1 MKETVDLIVV
11 NFNTKKLLAA
21 CLDSLR
27 RFSGAPDTYRLW
39 VVDNAST
46 DGSVTL
52 IRSLPWVTGIFN
64 RENRGYATACNQGI
78 KAGNAPYIFILNSD
92 TLVTEGWLPPLIAAL
107 QDPAVAVVGPRLV
120 SPDGYLVGAGVVGT
134 ETAPII
140 RGWGVPDDP
149 ALFAEPTACLSIC
162 GACLGLKRALLPEL
176 GYFDENYFHYFE
188 ETDYC
193 YNARRHGYKVLYVP
207 TSRVIHLVN
216 GSCRNRRRLAAY
228 FRQSKA
234 YFDRKWQIGEGD
246 HEQPAKT
253 AVLGDDGRP
262 E

>member
-1 MKETVDLIVV
+1 MTATVDLVVV

-27 RFSGAPDTYRLW
+27 RFSGPPGTYRLW
-39 VVDNAST
+39 VVDNASS
-46 DGSVTL
+46 DGSVDF
-52 IRSLPWVTGIFN
+52 IRSLPWVTGLFN
-64 RENRGYATACNQGI
+64 RENRGYATACNQGSRPETPVHLYSQQRYYSNGGL
-78 KAGNAPYIFILNSD
+78 A
-92 TLVTEGWLPPLIAAL
+92 PPLIAAL
-107 QDPAVAVVGPRLV
+107 QDPEVAVVGPRLV
-120 SPDGYLVGAGVVGT
+120 NPAGYLVGAGVVG
-134 ETAPII
+134 EESAPRI

-149 ALFAEPTACLSIC
+149 ALFAEPTVCLSLC

-216 GSCRNRRRLAAY
+216 GSCRNRRRLQAY

-234 YFDRKWQIGEGD
+234 YFDRKWQTGEGK
-246 HEQPAKT
+246 HERPEKT
-253 AVLGDDGRP
+253 AVAGDDGRP